1 MKILMNIC
9 RNFGN
14 EGCHIEINTPTPG
27 HHSKTKE
34 EIPICPEKKELDKMC
49 RNCKSFYPQECPN
62 CNNTDIKEHIT
73 GVELKGKETITNL
86 SFICGNCGGE
96 FLGLTYIITR
106 KQIFK

>member
-1 MKILMNIC
+1 MKSLMDIC

-49 RNCKSFYPQECPN
+49 RNCIVFSPKECPN
-62 CNNTDIKEHIT
+62 CISTDIKEEIKI
-73 GVELKGKETITNL
+73 EIKEKETKTNL
-86 SFICGNCGGE
+86 SYICENCGGE
-96 FLGLTYIITR
+96 FLGLTHIITK